1 MARKFLTNIDLNKLE
16 LQNAVIQNLSS
27 APGTPTVGQIYF
39 DTVLGYLRS
48 WNGTVWLNASQGAQG
63 TTGTAGAQGTT
74 GEAGAQGATG
84 TAGAQGTTGTT
95 GSQGATGET
104 GSQGETGEAGVSGGI
119 TLAVTNSGS
128 GAYLINGASN
138 PTLSFIRGH
147 RYVINVSASGH
158 PFWIQT
164 VSGAYSSG
172 NVYNTGVTNNGAQ
185 SGTIIFEV
193 PFDAP
198 QLYYVCQHHSSMAGS
213 ITVSNLG
220 PTGAQGATGTTGA
233 QGTEGQSDR
242 YQTTS
247 STSRSITVAN
257 NVSFVLADAA
267 LSYSVGQD
275 VVVAYDVNNNM
286 SATVVSY
293 TAGTNT
299 LVVNVNDVRGSG
311 TYAAWSINLDGATGV
326 QGTTGAQG
334 ATGEAGAQGTTG
346 TTGSQGTT
354 GTTGSQG
361 TTGTTG
367 SQGATGEAGAQGTA
381 GTAGAQGTTGTTGSQ
396 GATGEAGAQG
406 TAGTAGAQG
415 TTGTTGAQGTTG
427 TAGAQGTVGAQ
438 GATGATGNNAGILSV
453 AGPLAVT
460 DTVLGLNYG
469 AGLGLSGSNL
479 VANPGTGLTISG
491 SGGDVGKIAVDTTV
505 IATKAYVDATAQ
517 GLDVKASVR
526 VATAVAGTLAS
537 SFENGDV
544 VDGVTLVTG
553 DRILLKNQ
561 AAPAEN
567 GIYVVEASGPATRS
581 IDANT
586 SAELTKGAFTF
597 VESGTSAGKGFV
609 VTAAG
614 TLDTDA
620 ITWTQF
626 SDTGQYITAVS
637 ADFTVT
643 TGTLAVAAN
652 TFDAYG
658 TAAGLVKRY
667 AAALTANGSTTSW
680 AVTHGLGTN
689 DVIVT
694 VYDASGNVVETDV
707 TSASVATVPT
717 VTIGV
722 AVAPSNG
729 NNLRV
734 VITA

>member
-1 MARKFLTNIDLNKLE
+1 
-16 LQNAVIQNLSS
+16 
-27 APGTPTVGQIYF
+27 
-39 DTVLGYLRS
+39 
-48 WNGTVWLNASQGAQG
+48 
-63 TTGTAGAQGTT
+63 
-74 GEAGAQGATG
+74 
-84 TAGAQGTTGTT
+84 
-95 GSQGATGET
+95 
-104 GSQGETGEAGVSGGI
+104 
-119 TLAVTNSGS
+119 
-128 GAYLINGASN
+128 
-138 PTLSFIRGH
+138 
-147 RYVINVSASGH
+147 
-158 PFWIQT
+158 
-164 VSGAYSSG
+164 
-172 NVYNTGVTNNGAQ
+172 
-185 SGTIIFEV
+185 
-193 PFDAP
+193 
-198 QLYYVCQHHSSMAGS
+198 MAGS

-381 GTAGAQGTTGTTGSQ
+381 GTAGSQGTTGTTGSQ

-406 TAGTAGAQG
+406 TAGTAGSQGTTGTAGAQGTTGEAGAQGATGTAGAQG
-415 TTGTTGAQGTTG
+415 TTGTAGAQGATG

-469 AGLGLSGSNL
+469 AGLGLSGSDL

-491 SGGDVGKIAVDTTV
+491 SGGDAGKIAVDTTV

-517 GLDVKASVR
+517 GLDVKQSVR

-544 VDGVTLVTG
+544 VDGVTLATN
-553 DRILLKNQ
+553 DRILIKNQ
-561 AAPAEN
+561 ATASEN
-567 GIYVVEASGPATRS
+567 GIYVVQASGAPTRAE
-581 IDANT
+581 DANST
-586 SAELTKGAFTF
+586 ADLNKGAFTF

-609 VTAAG
+609 VSAAG
-614 TLDTDA
+614 TLGTDT